1 MEQNDRI
8 ISHTLTRGCARK
20 LEDIDLHENE
30 RVVDESFASR
40 NGLKFITSIDSLT
53 KQTTHLT
60 PAQLGNNFL
69 LGKLYD
75 VNE

>member
-20 LEDIDLHENE
+20 LEDVDLQEDE

-53 KQTTHLT
+53 KQYDGFIG
-60 PAQLGNNFL
+60 LGRCSSCC
-69 LGKLYD
+69 K
-75 VNE
+75 